1 MRQRHASEY
10 EQRLLL
16 MAISLWVRCPW
27 ASARHRRFALS
38 QRAMALREQERALER
53 LLRDT
58 ARHSLAA
65 APPAFTA
72 ATRLTLA
79 NVTIAPVP
87 SRASLP
93 ASLDRRLIAI
103 VGAAPWIGA
112 RFGASY
118 GQLTEQQRRAAL
130 RKIGT
135 LALALLC
142 GGLGLA
148 LDPAEVFTALGLAG
162 ALFLSTLALGHLLAA
177 AVGAVMGSAAVAL
190 AAFVLYAVLAMLW
203 VRLVRHPVEA

>member
-27 ASARHRRFALS
+27 ASARHQRLALS
-38 QRAMALREQERALER
+38 QRAMARREQERALER
-53 LLRDT
+53 LLHDT

-65 APPAFTA
+65 APPTFTA

-79 NVTIAPVP
+79 NVTIASAP
-87 SRASLP
+87 SRAPLP

-103 VGAAPWIGA
+103 FGAATWIGA
-112 RFGASY
+112 RY

-190 AAFVLYAVLAMLW
+190 AAFVLYTVLAMLW
-203 VRLVRHPVEA
+203 IRLVRHPVEA

>member
-1 MRQRHASEY
+1 
-10 EQRLLL
+10 

-27 ASARHRRFALS
+27 SATRHQRLATP
-38 QRAMALREQERALER
+38 QRAMARWEQERALER

-65 APPAFTA
+65 APPTFTA

-79 NVTIAPVP
+79 NLTIAPAP
-87 SRASLP
+87 SRTPIP
-93 ASLDRRLIAI
+93 ASFDHRLIAA
-103 VGAAPWIGA
+103 VGTAPWIGA
-112 RFGASY
+112 RIGARY

-130 RKIGT
+130 RKVGT

-148 LDPAEVFTALGLAG
+148 LDPAEVFTALGLAA
-162 ALFLSTLALGHLLAA
+162 ALFLSALAMGHLLAA
-177 AVGAVMGSAAVAL
+177 AVGAVLGSAAVAL
-190 AAFVLYAVLAMLW
+190 AAFLLYAMLAMLW